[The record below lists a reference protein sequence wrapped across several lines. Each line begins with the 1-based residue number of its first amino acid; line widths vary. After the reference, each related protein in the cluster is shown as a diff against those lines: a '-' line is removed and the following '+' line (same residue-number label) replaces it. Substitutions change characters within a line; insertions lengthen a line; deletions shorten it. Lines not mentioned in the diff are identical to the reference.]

1 MKILLFGKNG
11 LLGKELNQ
19 IFSREE
25 KFELIALG
33 HESLDI
39 TDENAV
45 FNFIKDENPDLVINS
60 AAFTYVDDC
69 ETKRNFVMDI
79 NGYANGHLA
88 KICHGVDAKLMYF
101 STDYVFDGE
110 KDEGYLE
117 NDKTDPINVYGESKL
132 LGETLIQENT
142 DKFYIIRT
150 AWLFGMQGK
159 NFVKTML
166 RLANEGK
173 DISVVNDQTGQ
184 PTYTHDLAENILNFV
199 KTGYETGIYHM
210 TNENVTSWYNFAVN
224 IFKITGLNVNLKPTT
239 SAEFASPA
247 KRPRISTLLN
257 TKLPHMRDHLEAL
270 TSYLKEL
277 KVI

>member
-1 MKILLFGKNG
+1 MKILLLGKNG
-11 LLGKELNQ
+11 LLGNELNQ
-19 IFSREE
+19 RFSREE
-25 KFELIALG
+25 KISLIALG
-33 HESLDI
+33 REGLDI

-45 FNFIKDENPDLVINS
+45 YKFLKEEKPNLVVNA

-69 ETKRNFVMDI
+69 EAKRNFVMDV
-79 NGYANGHLA
+79 NGYSNGHLA
-88 KICHGVDAKLMYF
+88 KICHGIDAGLMYF

-117 NDKTDPINVYGESKL
+117 NDKTDAINVYGESKL

-166 RLANEGK
+166 DLANKGK
-173 DISVVNDQTGQ
+173 PISVVNDQSGQ
-184 PTYTHDLAENILNFV
+184 PTYTHDLAENVLDFV
-199 KTGYETGIYHM
+199 KTGYNSGIYHM
-210 TNENVTSWYNFAVN
+210 TNENVTSWYNFAAN
-224 IFKITGLNVNLKPTT
+224 IFRIARLKVDLKEVT
-239 SAEFASPA
+239 SVEFARPA
-247 KRPRISTLLN
+247 KRPRISTLRN
-257 TKLPHMRDHLEAL
+257 TKLPPMRDHLEAL

>member
-1 MKILLFGKNG
+1 MKILLLGKNG
-11 LLGKELNQ
+11 LLGNELNQ

-25 KFELIALG
+25 KISLIALG
-33 HESLDI
+33 REGLDI

-45 FNFIKDENPDLVINS
+45 YKFMKEEKPDLVINS

-69 ETKRNFVMDI
+69 STKRNFVMDV

-88 KICHGVDAKLMYF
+88 KICHGIDAGLMYF

-117 NDKTDPINVYGESKL
+117 DDKTDPINVYGESKL

-166 RLANEGK
+166 NLANEGK
-173 DISVVNDQTGQ
+173 TISVVNDQSGQ
-184 PTYTHDLAENILNFV
+184 PTYTYDLAENIFNFI
-199 KTGYETGIYHM
+199 KTGYNSGIYHM
-210 TNENVTSWYNFAVN
+210 TNENVTSWHNFAAN
-224 IFKITGLNVNLKPTT
+224 IFRIAGLKVNLREVT
-239 SAEFASPA
+239 STEFARPA
-247 KRPRISTLLN
+247 KRPRISTLRN